1 VASGERDRMIA
12 EAAYYRAELR
22 GFAGD
27 EGERQQDWLEAET
40 EIDRVIAGDARGNGG
55 N

>member
-1 VASGERDRMIA
+1 MIA
-12 EAAYYRAELR
+12 QAAYYRAERR

-27 EGERQQDWLEAET
+27 EGERQQDWLEAEA
-40 EIDRVIAGDARGNGG
+40 EIDRAIASGARGNGG